1 MLRLDDLT
9 QEQQESFF
17 NRTNVVVFE
26 PTVLDQRAISEL
38 QEIGVIIDE
47 HIACF
52 LIQHLDIYFSY
63 NSVLY
68 DTVNNLIL
76 SNDVDAATGDRIIEL
91 IEQLQGEFKTYVLNT
106 PMLHMLFTAE
116 LENIEICPNSN
127 AWYVY
132 YKHGRYK
139 FETVKCTANRHQH
152 ISHVQF
158 I

>member
-1 MLRLDDLT
+1 MLRLHDLT

-26 PTVLDQRAISEL
+26 PAVLNQQAIFEL

-47 HIACF
+47 HIASF

-63 NSVLY
+63 DSVLY

-76 SNDVDAATGDRIIEL
+76 SNDIDEATGERIIEL
-91 IEQLQGEFKTYVLNT
+91 IEQLQGEFKIYVLNT
-106 PMLHMLFTAE
+106 PMLHMLFTSE

-132 YKHGRYK
+132 YRHDRYK
-139 FETVKCTANRHQH
+139 FEAVKCEAKRYQH